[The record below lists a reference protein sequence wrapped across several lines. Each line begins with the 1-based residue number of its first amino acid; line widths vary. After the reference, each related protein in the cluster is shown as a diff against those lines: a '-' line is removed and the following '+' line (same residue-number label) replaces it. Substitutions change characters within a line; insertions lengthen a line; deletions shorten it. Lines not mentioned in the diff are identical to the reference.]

1 LPDADKL
8 VVIAA
13 PHTSNWDLPVLL
25 SLGFSLRAKA
35 CWLGKHSLFRWP
47 FGLLFRW
54 MGGIPVYRSA
64 SHNMVEQTVET
75 FRNSEKL
82 ILAIPPEG
90 TRSKV
95 SYWKTGFYYI
105 ALGAGTPVAMAF
117 IDYKRKASGIG
128 PTLYPTGDIEA
139 DMEVIRNFYA
149 TVTAKYPDKA
159 GLPAIA
165 NAILL
170 VEYQARSL
178 QLAALIGKPLYVL
191 RTIQPRHHHSVRR
204 VHDHQVFNPKQRD
217 PAVGSRENQVAFRVN
232 DP

>member
-1 LPDADKL
+1 MRYTLFDTPVISPLIRGMAFSFLKVFGWRLEGRLPDVDKL

-25 SLGFSLRAKA
+25 SVAFALRAKA
-35 CWLGKHSLFRWP
+35 CWLGKHSLFRRP
-47 FGLLFRW
+47 FGFLFRW

-64 SHNMVEQTVET
+64 SQNMVAQSVEM

-82 ILAIPPEG
+82 ILTIPPEG

-105 ALGAGTPVAMAF
+105 AIGAEIPIAMAF
-117 IDYKRKASGIG
+117 IDYKRKASGVG
-128 PTLYPTGDIEA
+128 PTLYPTGNIEA

-159 GLPAIA
+159 SLPA
-165 NAILL
+165 
-170 VEYQARSL
+170 
-178 QLAALIGKPLYVL
+178 LAPNQY
-191 RTIQPRHHHSVRR
+191 
-204 VHDHQVFNPKQRD
+204 
-217 PAVGSRENQVAFRVN
+217 RERY
-232 DP
+232 

>member
-1 LPDADKL
+1 MRYTIFDTPVISPLIRGLALTFLKVFGWRLEGRLPDVDKL

-35 CWLGKHSLFRWP
+35 CWLGKHSLFKRP
-47 FGLLFRW
+47 FGFLVRW

-95 SYWKTGFYYI
+95 SHWKTGFYYI
-105 ALGAGTPVAMAF
+105 ALGAETPIAMGF
-117 IDYKRKASGIG
+117 IDYKRKVVGIG

-139 DMEVIRNFYA
+139 DMEVLRNFYA
-149 TVTAKYPDKA
+149 NVTAKYPDKA
-159 GLPAIA
+159 SLPA
-165 NAILL
+165 
-170 VEYQARSL
+170 
-178 QLAALIGKPLYVL
+178 LAPNQY
-191 RTIQPRHHHSVRR
+191 
-204 VHDHQVFNPKQRD
+204 
-217 PAVGSRENQVAFRVN
+217 RER
-232 DP
+232 

>member
-1 LPDADKL
+1 MRYTLFDTPVISPLIRGLAFSFLKVFGWRLEGRLPDVDKL

-25 SLGFSLRAKA
+25 SLAFALRAKA

-47 FGLLFRW
+47 FGFLFRW
-54 MGGIPVYRSA
+54 MGGIPVYRST
-64 SHNMVEQTVET
+64 SQNMVSQSVEM

-82 ILAIPPEG
+82 ILTIPPEG

-105 ALGAGTPVAMAF
+105 ALGAEIPISMAF
-117 IDYKRKASGIG
+117 IDYKRKASGVG
-128 PTLYPTGDIEA
+128 PTLYPTGNIEA

-159 GLPAIA
+159 GLP
-165 NAILL
+165 
-170 VEYQARSL
+170 E
-178 QLAALIGKPLYVL
+178 LAPNQY
-191 RTIQPRHHHSVRR
+191 
-204 VHDHQVFNPKQRD
+204 
-217 PAVGSRENQVAFRVN
+217 RER
-232 DP
+232 

>member
-1 LPDADKL
+1 MRYTIFDTPVISPLIRGLALTFLKVFGWRLEGRLPDVDKL

-35 CWLGKHSLFRWP
+35 CWLGKHSLFKWP
-47 FGLLFRW
+47 FDFLSRW

-95 SYWKTGFYYI
+95 SHWKTGFYYI
-105 ALGAGTPVAMAF
+105 ALGAEIPIAMGF
-117 IDYKRKASGIG
+117 IDYKRKVVGIG

-159 GLPAIA
+159 GLPA
-165 NAILL
+165 
-170 VEYQARSL
+170 
-178 QLAALIGKPLYVL
+178 LAPNQY
-191 RTIQPRHHHSVRR
+191 
-204 VHDHQVFNPKQRD
+204 
-217 PAVGSRENQVAFRVN
+217 RER
-232 DP
+232 

>member
-1 LPDADKL
+1 MRYTIFDTPVISPLIRALALTFLKVFGWRLEGRLPDVDKL

-47 FGLLFRW
+47 FGLMFRW
-54 MGGIPVYRSA
+54 MGGIPVYRSS

-105 ALGAGTPVAMAF
+105 ALGAETPVAMAF

-165 NAILL
+165 PNQ
-170 VEYQARSL
+170 Y
-178 QLAALIGKPLYVL
+178 
-191 RTIQPRHHHSVRR
+191 
-204 VHDHQVFNPKQRD
+204 
-217 PAVGSRENQVAFRVN
+217 RER
-232 DP
+232 

>member
-1 LPDADKL
+1 MIRGLALTFLKVFGWRLEGRLPDVDKL

-25 SLGFSLRAKA
+25 SLGFSLRTKA
-35 CWLGKHSLFRWP
+35 CWLGKHSLFKWP
-47 FGLLFRW
+47 FGFLFRW

-95 SYWKTGFYYI
+95 SHWKTGFYYI
-105 ALGAGTPVAMAF
+105 ALGAEIPIAMGF
-117 IDYKRKASGIG
+117 IDYKRKVVGIG
-128 PTLYPTGDIEA
+128 PTLYPAGDIEA

-149 TVTAKYPDKA
+149 NVTAKYPDKA
-159 GLPAIA
+159 GLPA
-165 NAILL
+165 L
-170 VEYQARSL
+170 ARD
-178 QLAALIGKPLYVL
+178 Q
-191 RTIQPRHHHSVRR
+191 
-204 VHDHQVFNPKQRD
+204 
-217 PAVGSRENQVAFRVN
+217 
-232 DP
+232 